1 MNKSKK
7 STSAQVKASVKYDKK
22 NTKIIPVKLNLNTDR
37 DIIDFLESVDNKQG
51 FIKQLI
57 RGELYRQIKE

>member
-1 MNKSKK
+1 MSELKTTQAKR
-7 STSAQVKASVKYDKK
+7 KANAKYDKK
-22 NTKIIPVKLNLNTDR
+22 NTKLIPVKLNMNTDK

-57 RGELYRQIKE
+57 RKEISR